1 MTLDMVDEANG
12 NQILLEH
19 LMANFH
25 CAQGNQTKVVA
36 KLQRGLHNPIGP
48 NLVLLPIEDGQGFS
62 LK

>member
-1 MTLDMVDEANG
+1 MALDMLDEANR

-19 LMANFH
+19 LMVDFCHAK
-25 CAQGNQTKVVA
+25 GNQTKVVA
-36 KLQRGLHNPIGP
+36 KLQSGLHSPISP